1 MNWDNLYFQNKK
13 SKKTVSVVFSELYQY
28 ISTYLPE
35 WLRDLKFFPLRNE
48 HSYNVQQGLV
58 SLLCRPSVVLRDVP
72 FAQPWSESKLSMWEF
87 NFFFLFW
94 DEGYYAC

>member
-1 MNWDNLYFQNKK
+1 MNWDNLYLQNKK
-13 SKKTVSVVFSELYQY
+13 SKKNGFCRFLRVIAIY

-35 WLRDLKFFPLRNE
+35 WSLDFKFFPLRNA
-48 HSYNVQQGLV
+48 HWYNVQQGLV

-87 NFFFLFW
+87 NFFCFETR
-94 DEGYYAC
+94 DYAC